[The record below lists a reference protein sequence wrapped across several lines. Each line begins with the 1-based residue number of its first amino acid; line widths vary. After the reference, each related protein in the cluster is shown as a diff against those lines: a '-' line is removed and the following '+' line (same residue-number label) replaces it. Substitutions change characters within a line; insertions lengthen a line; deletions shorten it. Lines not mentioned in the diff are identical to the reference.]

1 MAIEVDKKAKEGEDN
16 TSRQAKFMQK
26 ALGMLVGQENAEKI
40 EALDLPMPEYSA
52 VYQAIMGVASG
63 TYEEEA
69 TPSKQ

>member
-1 MAIEVDKKAKEGEDN
+1 MQQIRKLAEVDAMRARLENVMK
-16 TSRQAKFMQK
+16 
-26 ALGMLVGQENAEKI
+26 ENAEKI
-40 EALDLPMPEYSA
+40 DALDLPMPEYSA

>member
-1 MAIEVDKKAKEGEDN
+1 
-16 TSRQAKFMQK
+16 
-26 ALGMLVGQENAEKI
+26 MLVGQKNAEKI

-69 TPSKQ
+69 TVKHIMIYLMTGI

>member
-1 MAIEVDKKAKEGEDN
+1 
-16 TSRQAKFMQK
+16 MQK

-63 TYEEEA
+63 TYEEET